1 MAEPTDIKKKA
12 EQKINP
18 IVDRPHGQEQQ
29 IKMDILSMIER
40 AENPFD
46 IIYHLVK
53 WLEVFSGEP
62 GYAKYAEDQ
71 IRSVYGLALQHVKPM
86 QEELAEVEARLKR
99 IEAAYEKPEFT
110 EEERTR
116 IGFAITHHKENIE
129 RLKILIKQAKANHSS
144 MKLQKD

>member
-46 IIYHLVK
+46 IIYHFVK

-86 QEELAEVEARLKR
+86 QNELAEVEARLKR

>member
-12 EQKINP
+12 EQKNNP

-46 IIYHLVK
+46 IIYHFVK

-86 QEELAEVEARLKR
+86 QDELAEVEARLKR